1 MLSRCDSTVISSVDS
16 YHQLTRGQ
24 RIAGTPLQ
32 VKPEYAQ
39 IEHAQIMESGLEN
52 SFAREHYSTAIEK
65 GINEQINTV
74 RAGAPLLCSAAA
86 NQLL

>member
-1 MLSRCDSTVISSVDS
+1 MLSRCDSTVISSVGS
-16 YHQLTRGQ
+16 YHQLTRGR
-24 RIAGTPLQ
+24 RIAGTPPQ

-39 IEHAQIMESGLEN
+39 IEQAQIMESGLEN

-74 RAGAPLLCSAAA
+74 RAGLPWLCSAAA